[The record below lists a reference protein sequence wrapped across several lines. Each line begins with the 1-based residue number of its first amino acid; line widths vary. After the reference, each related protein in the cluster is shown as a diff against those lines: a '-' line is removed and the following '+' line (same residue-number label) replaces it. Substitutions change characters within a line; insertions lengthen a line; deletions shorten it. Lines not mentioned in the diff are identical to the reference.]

1 LIQSFGDR
9 DTEALFNR
17 ERIKGFALRCPH
29 SLGHVRASTAATSL
43 RSSIKKLHPDLLMR
57 ARGKLLVIHAAV
69 DEDDLR
75 VPPGNHFEK
84 LKGDKKDWCSI
95 RINDQW
101 RVIFKWA
108 HGNASDVTITDY
120 H

>member
-1 LIQSFGDR
+1 MIQSFGDR
-9 DTEALFNR
+9 DTELLFNR
-17 ERIKGFALRCPH
+17 EW
-29 SLGHVRASTAATSL
+29 
-43 RSSIKKLHPDLLMR
+43 IKKLHPDLLQR
-57 ARGKLLVIHAAV
+57 ARNKLLIINAAA
-69 DEDDLR
+69 DESDLNI
-75 VPPGNHFEK
+75 PPGNRFEK

-108 HGNASDVTITDY
+108 EGNAHEVTITDY

>member
-1 LIQSFGDR
+1 MILSFGDR
-9 DTEALFNR
+9 DTELLFRR
-17 ERIKGFALRCPH
+17 ER
-29 SLGHVRASTAATSL
+29 V
-43 RSSIKKLHPDLLMR
+43 KKLPPDLLQR
-57 ARGKLLVIHAAV
+57 ARSKLLIINAAA
-69 DEDDLR
+69 DENDLS
-75 VPPGNHFEK
+75 VPPGNRFER

-108 HGNASDVTITDY
+108 EGNAREVTITDY

>member
-1 LIQSFGDR
+1 MIQSFGDR
-9 DTEALFNR
+9 DTELLFNR
-17 ERIKGFALRCPH
+17 ERIK
-29 SLGHVRASTAATSL
+29 
-43 RSSIKKLHPDLLMR
+43 KLHPELLQR
-57 ARGKLLVIHAAV
+57 ARNKLLIINAAAT
-69 DEDDLR
+69 ESDLKI
-75 VPPGNHFEK
+75 PPGNRFER

-108 HGNASDVTITDY
+108 EENAYEVTITDY